1 MPSTEKKRGREIVV
15 QSGDA
20 FTVGMAR
27 IGVEI
32 QEDLHRYMAN
42 PEAWFVEYLQTQHHL
57 TEEEAMKIKQFFGAL
72 FETLAAPF
80 QKSTA
85 DLKAAKESK
94 SIGNVIGALGGI
106 VEVAAKTVEQTAT
119 ALKAA
124 GADVKSE
131 DKHAMAKAAVVS
143 LATQGANKL
152 IDIPGVSEDVEE
164 MFFAAIFDKVIDVL
178 IHTTVSKLNKTNGW
192 TL

>member
-1 MPSTEKKRGREIVV
+1 
-15 QSGDA
+15 
-20 FTVGMAR
+20 
-27 IGVEI
+27 
-32 QEDLHRYMAN
+32 
-42 PEAWFVEYLQTQHHL
+42 
-57 TEEEAMKIKQFFGAL
+57 MKIKQFFGAL